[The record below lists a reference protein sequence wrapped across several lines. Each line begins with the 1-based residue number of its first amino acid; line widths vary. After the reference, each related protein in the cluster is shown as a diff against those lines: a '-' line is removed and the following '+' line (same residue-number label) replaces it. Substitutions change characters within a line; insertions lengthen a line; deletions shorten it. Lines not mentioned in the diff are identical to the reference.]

1 MATIAKLTPGQ
12 TLYELRRQKMGNT
25 AVRRTA
31 CYEVRVIEVAG
42 DGSHIIASW
51 NGNAPRRYRESDVK
65 KLRVKKPEPKR
76 QVLGMPSYA

>member
-12 TLYELRRQKMGNT
+12 VLYDLRRQKMGNT

-31 CYEVRVIEVAG
+31 CYDVRVIEVAS

-51 NGNAPRRYRESDVK
+51 NGNTPRRYRESDVR
-65 KLRVKKPEPKR
+65 KLRVKKPEPKHTIC
-76 QVLGMPSYA
+76 GMPSYA